1 VRFPICGSNS
11 FIATGPA
18 RAQAAQP
25 ATPAAKHTSNPE
37 SESALHWTVF
47 SVSGREEARKG
58 RDRDRDADR
67 DRYRDTK
74 RRSREMTFVFGEVR
88 YVDPSITAVALIST
102 IFFLAICEHLMN
114 ALEDYL
120 QHSEVYMS
128 MIKKIYRELMIMG
141 PLRSS
146 RLSLHSHP
154 PLFSP
159 FLPHRS
165 RVSLSC
171 NV

>member
-1 VRFPICGSNS
+1 
-11 FIATGPA
+11 
-18 RAQAAQP
+18 
-25 ATPAAKHTSNPE
+25 
-37 SESALHWTVF
+37 
-47 SVSGREEARKG
+47 
-58 RDRDRDADR
+58 
-67 DRYRDTK
+67 
-74 RRSREMTFVFGEVR
+74 MTFVFGEVR

-146 RLSLHSHP
+146 RLSLPSLILP
-154 PLFSP
+154 SLS
-159 FLPHRS
+159 LPHRS

-171 NV
+171 HV